1 MKIRF
6 ALLCGAMLLAASSQA
21 QNSDA
26 NIEGRVKK
34 LEKEMTAVQRVAFP
48 NGAGKTLSPELTAA
62 DPAKPAT
69 TASSSAV
76 SDLLTRVDSL
86 EGQLAILTGQV
97 ETQAAQQK
105 ALETRL
111 KLLET
116 AVREQA
122 AKAAAASAADA
133 EDEPVKVAAKPEVKT
148 PVKTPVATTP
158 AKTTP
163 ALTGR
168 AAAVAKVVK
177 PKTADAGEDSYMY
190 GYNLWEAKFYPEAEK
205 QLTDTI
211 AKYPNHKRATF
222 ARNLLGRAIL
232 DDGRPSA
239 AIKPLYENY
248 HSFPK
253 GERAPESLYYLGVA
267 LTKIDKKTEACQS
280 FKELAEAYPDAVKE
294 RLSTKLAEG
303 RAAAKCK

>member
-1 MKIRF
+1 MKIRL
-6 ALLCGAMLLAASSQA
+6 ALLCGAMLFAVSSQA

-34 LEKEMTAVQRVAFP
+34 LEKEMVAVQRVAFP
-48 NGAGKTLSPELTAA
+48 NGAGKNIQPELTTAE
-62 DPAKPAT
+62 PVKSTAT
-69 TASSSAV
+69 PSTSAV
-76 SDLLTRVDSL
+76 SDLLVRVDALESSL
-86 EGQLAILTGQV
+86 ATLTGQV

-105 ALETRL
+105 ALETRI

-116 AVREQA
+116 AMREQA
-122 AKAAAASAADA
+122 AKTAAAATEPD
-133 EDEPVKVAAKPEVKT
+133 DEPVKVAAKPETKP
-148 PVKTPVATTP
+148 PVKTPATTTP

-163 ALTGR
+163 ATGTR

-205 QLTDTI
+205 QLADTV
-211 AKYPNHKRATF
+211 AKYPNHKRASF
-222 ARNLLGRAIL
+222 ARNLQGRAIL

-239 AIKPLYENY
+239 AIKVLYDNY
-248 HSFPK
+248 KNHAD
-253 GERAPESLYYLGVA
+253 GERAPESLFYLGVA
-267 LTKIDKKTEACQS
+267 LSRIDKNTEACQS
-280 FKELAEAYPDAVKE
+280 FKALADAYPEAVKE
-294 RLSTKLAEG
+294 RLSDRLAEG